1 MFYDAQVSKELSM
14 EEQLRHVYAA
24 MQHLKF
30 GRPTVEIAEEM
41 GVSRFAVGRMV
52 KYAREQ
58 GLVEVT
64 PRLPDPV
71 DATLS
76 KALASSY
83 GLESAIVC
91 IPAAGGDKA
100 ARAAIAAVAS
110 KLLSELIE
118 EDDIV
123 GLGPGRT
130 ILETCARIE
139 NAPNCDLVQ
148 LTGVASTDDDN
159 LQVIMELRRV
169 AQGRMFPLHSPFI
182 ATDHVAAQVIRSQP
196 GVRQALKR
204 MDLLDKAVFTVG
216 GWPHSSLL
224 ASLLNEAGELGPL
237 MEQGVAAEIGTT
249 LLDNHGGEL
258 HLLDDRMIGIT
269 TQQLAAVPL
278 KVALGGG
285 PGKERAVIA
294 ALKSG
299 LVDTLVTDA
308 GTARAAMAAVKR

>member
-1 MFYDAQVSKELSM
+1 M
-14 EEQLRHVYAA
+14 EDQLRHVYAA

-30 GRPTVEIAEEM
+30 GRPTVDIAEEL

-64 PRLPDPV
+64 PRLPDPI

-83 GLESAIVC
+83 GLESAVVC
-91 IPAAGGDKA
+91 IPAAEGDKA

-118 EDDIV
+118 EDDIF

-130 ILETCARIE
+130 ILETCARIQT
-139 NAPNCDLVQ
+139 APNCDLVQ

-159 LQVIMELRRV
+159 LEVIMELRRV
-169 AQGRMFPLHSPFI
+169 AQGRMYPLHSPVI

-224 ASLLNEAGELGPL
+224 AGLLEEAGELGPL

-249 LLDNHGGEL
+249 LLDAQGKEL

-269 TQQLAAVPL
+269 TQQLASVPL

-285 PGKERAVIA
+285 PGKKHAVIA

-299 LVDTLVTDA
+299 LVDTLVTDV
-308 GTARAAMAAVKR
+308 GTARAALAAVKR

>member
-1 MFYDAQVSKELSM
+1 MSKELSL

-30 GRPTVEIAEEM
+30 GRPTVDIAEEL

-58 GLVEVT
+58 GLVDVT
-64 PRLPDPV
+64 PRLPDPI

-76 KALASSY
+76 KTLASCY

-91 IPAAGGDKA
+91 IPAAEGDKA

-118 EDDIV
+118 EDDIF

-130 ILETCARIE
+130 ILETCARIQT
-139 NAPNCDLVQ
+139 APNCDLVQ

-159 LQVIMELRRV
+159 LEVIMELRRV
-169 AQGRMFPLHSPFI
+169 AQGRMYPLHSPVI
-182 ATDHVAAQVIRSQP
+182 ATDHIAAQVIRSQP

-224 ASLLNEAGELGPL
+224 ASLLDEAGELDPL
-237 MEQGVAAEIGTT
+237 LEQGVAAEIGTT
-249 LLDNHGGEL
+249 LLDAQGREL

-269 TQQLAAVPL
+269 TQQLASVPV

-285 PGKERAVIA
+285 PGKKRAVIA

-299 LVDTLVTDA
+299 LVDTLVTDVD
-308 GTARAAMAAVKR
+308 TAKAALSAAKT

>member
-1 MFYDAQVSKELSM
+1 MSKELSM

-30 GRPTVEIAEEM
+30 GRPTVDIAEEL

-64 PRLPDPV
+64 PRLPDPI

-76 KALASSY
+76 KALASRY
-83 GLESAIVC
+83 GMESAIVC
-91 IPAAGGDKA
+91 VPAAEGDKA

-118 EDDIV
+118 EDDIL

-130 ILETCARIE
+130 ILETCARIQT
-139 NAPNCDLVQ
+139 APNCDLVQ

-159 LQVIMELRRV
+159 LEVIMELRRV
-169 AQGRMFPLHSPFI
+169 ARGRMYPLHSPVI
-182 ATDHVAAQVIRSQP
+182 ATDPVAAQVIRSQP

-224 ASLLNEAGELGPL
+224 ASLLDEAGELGAL
-237 MEQGVAAEIGTT
+237 MEQGVTAEIGTT
-249 LLDNHGGEL
+249 LLDAQGKEL
-258 HLLDDRMIGIT
+258 HLLDDRMIGIS
-269 TQQLAAVPL
+269 TQQLASVPL

-299 LVDTLVTDA
+299 LVDTLVTDV
-308 GTARAAMAAVKR
+308 GTAKAALAAVKK

>member
-1 MFYDAQVSKELSM
+1 M

-30 GRPTVEIAEEM
+30 GRPTVDIAEEL

-64 PRLPDPV
+64 PRLPDPI

-76 KALASSY
+76 KALASRY
-83 GLESAIVC
+83 GMESAIVC
-91 IPAAGGDKA
+91 VPAAEGDKA

-118 EDDIV
+118 EDDIL

-130 ILETCARIE
+130 ILETCARIQT
-139 NAPNCDLVQ
+139 APNCDLVQ

-159 LQVIMELRRV
+159 LEVIMELRRV
-169 AQGRMFPLHSPFI
+169 ARGRMYPLHSPVI
-182 ATDHVAAQVIRSQP
+182 ATDPVAAQVIRSQP

-224 ASLLNEAGELGPL
+224 ASLLDEAGELGAL
-237 MEQGVAAEIGTT
+237 MEQGVTAEIGTT
-249 LLDNHGGEL
+249 LLDAQGKEL
-258 HLLDDRMIGIT
+258 HLLDDRMIGIS
-269 TQQLAAVPL
+269 TQQLASVPL

-299 LVDTLVTDA
+299 LVDTLVTDV
-308 GTARAAMAAVKR
+308 GTAKAALAAVKK

>member
-1 MFYDAQVSKELSM
+1 MSKELSM

-30 GRPTVEIAEEM
+30 GRPTVDIAEEL

-64 PRLPDPV
+64 PRLPDPI

-76 KALASSY
+76 KALASRY
-83 GLESAIVC
+83 GMESAIVC
-91 IPAAGGDKA
+91 VPAAEGDKA

-118 EDDIV
+118 EDDIL

-130 ILETCARIE
+130 ILETCARIQT
-139 NAPNCDLVQ
+139 APNCDLVQ

-159 LQVIMELRRV
+159 LEVIMELRRV
-169 AQGRMFPLHSPFI
+169 AQGRMYPLHSPVI
-182 ATDHVAAQVIRSQP
+182 ATDPVAAQVIRGQP

-224 ASLLNEAGELGPL
+224 ASLLDEAGELGAL
-237 MEQGVAAEIGTT
+237 MEQGVTAEIGTT
-249 LLDNHGGEL
+249 LLDAQGKEL

-269 TQQLAAVPL
+269 TQQLASVPL

-299 LVDTLVTDA
+299 LVDTLVTDV
-308 GTARAAMAAVKR
+308 GTAKAALAAVKR